1 MAKVIRHFYRL
12 NQNITA
18 PKVRLID
25 EVGKQIGIV
34 DREEALRRAQ
44 EKEID
49 LVEIAPNANPPV
61 CRIIDYKKF
70 RYLQSRREREEK
82 KNSREVELK
91 EVRMGPFVAPRD
103 LEIRIGRIKEFL
115 GDGHRV
121 KVTIRFSGRQITHPQ
136 FGYELLK
143 KIVNGLEEIAYVER
157 EAKFEGR
164 NLTSILGKTKG
175 EKKGEK
181 NAEGQNQKSGPQTL

>member
-181 NAEGQNQKSGPQTL
+181 NAEGQNQKSGPQAL